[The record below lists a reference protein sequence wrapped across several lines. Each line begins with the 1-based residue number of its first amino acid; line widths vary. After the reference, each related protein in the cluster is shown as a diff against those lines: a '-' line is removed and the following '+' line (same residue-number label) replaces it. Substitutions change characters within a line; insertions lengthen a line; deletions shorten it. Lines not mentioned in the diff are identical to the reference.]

1 MHVKTMEGLIGARVN
16 MNLTREPMRVF
27 REASRKDDFATME
40 RAMGYVNEYEDRA
53 FEYKK
58 TADDGMEKEA
68 EENREKEKLARE
80 EAIKKRREER
90 KAQEEKLAA
99 ERQENK
105 AEVTG
110 KKDTAPKTEGTEGEN
125 SGAGIDGADTVT
137 GDGTVMDATGA
148 SGAARK
154 GSDILSDKPVFYSS
168 SGMESKPVETDTSTV
183 DVSV

>member
-80 EAIKKRREER
+80 EAIKKQGNSVLLARSCRRKSWRPSVRRTRQRLRERKKPPQRR
-90 KAQEEKLAA
+90 KAQKEK
-99 ERQENK
+99 
-105 AEVTG
+105 
-110 KKDTAPKTEGTEGEN
+110 
-125 SGAGIDGADTVT
+125 
-137 GDGTVMDATGA
+137 
-148 SGAARK
+148 
-154 GSDILSDKPVFYSS
+154 ILVR
-168 SGMESKPVETDTSTV
+168 ESTV
-183 DVSV
+183 QIP

>member
-80 EAIKKRREER
+80 EAIKKTPRG
-90 KAQEEKLAA
+90 A
-99 ERQENK
+99 E
-105 AEVTG
+105 
-110 KKDTAPKTEGTEGEN
+110 
-125 SGAGIDGADTVT
+125 GAGGKA
-137 GDGTVMDATGA
+137 GGRA
-148 SGAARK
+148 SGEQDRGYGKERNRPKDGRHRRRK
-154 GSDILSDKPVFYSS
+154 FWCGNRRCRYRDRRRNCYGCHGGIGSSRERFRYS
-168 SGMESKPVETDTSTV
+168 V
-183 DVSV
+183 

>member
-99 ERQENK
+99 ERQENCIPVAVRLGSRNTDK
-105 AEVTG
+105 QTVSHYF
-110 KKDTAPKTEGTEGEN
+110 
-125 SGAGIDGADTVT
+125 SGIVDDIRNLPVQRAADAFIRNFFQQLT
-137 GDGTVMDATGA
+137 
-148 SGAARK
+148 
-154 GSDILSDKPVFYSS
+154 
-168 SGMESKPVETDTSTV
+168 
-183 DVSV
+183 

>member
-53 FEYKK
+53 FE
-58 TADDGMEKEA
+58 
-68 EENREKEKLARE
+68 ARE

-110 KKDTAPKTEGTEGEN
+110 KKETAPKTEGTEGEN

-148 SGAARK
+148 SGAAGK